1 MLEGDLDTA
10 LKLFREIAG
19 LYQQLNQPLWL
30 GACYD
35 EQARI
40 HSERGEFDLAAALF
54 EQEQA
59 IYVRHGNLSLL
70 RWSLGNEAEMLLSR
84 GDIPGA
90 LVRLEHAEQL
100 CREMQTPDQLAQ
112 TLDRQAHHRT
122 DINELD
128 KAMEQLLEAESIY
141 RSTLQND
148 MLLASNLLS
157 QATILEKQERYE
169 ASLQRLEEAEPL
181 CRRSGNKQLLLMN
194 LWSQSSLLALSIP
207 QQIPAAELYSRMLQ
221 VTKEAGELA
230 QKLAFDEIATS
241 LLGQADKLSALLK
254 SL

>member
-1 MLEGDLDTA
+1 MRVG
-10 LKLFREIAG
+10 
-19 LYQQLNQPLWL
+19 
-30 GACYD
+30 
-35 EQARI
+35 
-40 HSERGEFDLAAALF
+40 
-54 EQEQA
+54 
-59 IYVRHGNLSLL
+59 
-70 RWSLGNEAEMLLSR
+70 R
-84 GDIPGA
+84 GDIPG
-90 LVRLEHAEQL
+90 V
-100 CREMQTPDQLAQ
+100 
-112 TLDRQAHHRT
+112 
-122 DINELD
+122 
-128 KAMEQLLEAESIY
+128 
-141 RSTLQND
+141 
-148 MLLASNLLS
+148 LLASNLLS